1 MGFKIN
7 WDAMGI
13 GASLACAIHCAILPL
28 FLSSLSVFGIEVIEN
43 KAFEIFM
50 IVLAFGI
57 GVYSLLHGYRK
68 HHHRFLPLAIFTGG
82 FVFLVLKQVFMQY
95 EYWLLAIAVIGIV
108 TAHYLNYRLCRKAN
122 HCHVNDCAH

>member
-1 MGFKIN
+1 MGVKIN

-28 FLSSLSVFGIEVIEN
+28 FLSSLSVWGIEIVEN
-43 KAFEIFM
+43 KNFEIFM
-50 IVLAFGI
+50 IVLAFCI
-57 GVYSLLHGYRK
+57 GAYSLLHGYRK
-68 HHHRFLPLAIFTGG
+68 HHHRLLPLLIFAGG
-82 FVFLVLKQVFMQY
+82 FLFLVLKQFLVQY
-95 EYWLLAIAVIGIV
+95 EYWLLAVAVLGII